1 MKLRPIDSI
10 VSTAEQVDVSQL
22 KEFVD
27 VLEQDTRAL
36 KADYRMY
43 NRKDFQIGV
52 RVTAEEYSYIQ
63 GQARKMQ
70 VSMSA
75 VVRYMM
81 LVCMKALEEEQNK

>member
-10 VSTAEQVDVSQL
+10 VSTAEKVDVKVL
-22 KEFVD
+22 HELVDLLEKE
-27 VLEQDTRAL
+27 TKAI

-52 RVTAEEYSYIQ
+52 RVTAEEYAYIQ

-81 LVCMKALEEEQNK
+81 LVCMQVLEKENK

>member
-1 MKLRPIDSI
+1 MKLRPIDSLI
-10 VSTAEQVDVSQL
+10 TTAEKVDIKILHEIVGL
-22 KEFVD
+22 M
-27 VLEQDTRAL
+27 EQDTKAM

-52 RVTAEEYSYIQ
+52 RVTAEEYAYIQ

-81 LVCMKALEEEQNK
+81 LVCMKVLEEESK